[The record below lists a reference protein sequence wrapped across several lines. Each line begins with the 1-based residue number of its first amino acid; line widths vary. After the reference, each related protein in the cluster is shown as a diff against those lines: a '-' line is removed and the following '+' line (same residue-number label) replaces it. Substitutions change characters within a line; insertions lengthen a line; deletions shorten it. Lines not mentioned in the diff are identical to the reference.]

1 MRHNHVDGRDK
12 PTTVRHELCLNGRTA
27 LILLGSR
34 RLRINWTEERINAV
48 RHQNSVFH
56 GVLKH
61 VPWATLDRLVEE
73 HEGGRD
79 PRNLQARA
87 HLVAMLYA

>member
-1 MRHNHVDGRDK
+1 MAGLG
-12 PTTVRHELCLNGRTA
+12 PTAVRHGMCLNGRMA
-27 LILLGSR
+27 LILLEFR
-34 RLRINWTEERINAV
+34 RLRINWTEEEVNAV
-48 RHQNSVFH
+48 RHHNSVFHGVFH

-73 HEGGRD
+73 HESDRD